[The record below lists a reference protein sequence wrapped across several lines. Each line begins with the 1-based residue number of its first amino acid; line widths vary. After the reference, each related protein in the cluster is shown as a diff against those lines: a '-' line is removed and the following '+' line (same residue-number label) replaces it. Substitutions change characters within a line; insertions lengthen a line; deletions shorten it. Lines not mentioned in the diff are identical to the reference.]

1 MEMEKYLEFNDSKIS
16 HYQNLQSKAKALKI
30 NLWPRLQI
38 KKKVFL
44 KINNISIYLR
54 KLEK

>member
-16 HYQNLQSKAKALKI
+16 HYQNLQSKVKALKI
-30 NLWPRLQI
+30 NLWSHLQI

-44 KINNISIYLR
+44 KINNINI
-54 KLEK
+54 